1 MHAQG
6 VSQRLRI
13 MAKMDDVK
21 PVSSGYDFGDDWLDE
36 LEDALDFDDKDEDN
50 KDEIETPAAS
60 SNPNHL
66 DAMEVF
72 DLSEDDYSSENDVDL
87 SDEIF
92 AGMPE
97 IEMDL
102 AFDTEDS
109 IPEPNEDVPIPP
121 PPQPQEYQD
130 IPVSIESSPENESE
144 DVLSDQDIEVTL
156 DTSPDT
162 PIFVDPEIEHETV
175 RSVVTQTLDIEELR
189 REVGKHTETSCGEH
203 ASADPLKDPQLWQF
217 ISLIIMHLFD
227 DLELMLIQKQNE
239 EACDLMK
246 QLNRLSNI
254 LAFAGLDEHLPLI
267 AYIGNFLP
275 ISFTEVGIG
284 EHSERKFDPLKM
296 RHFIEKSNE
305 FLNCLVHLLTSL
317 ASRAVGFDT
326 SRFMDTLEE
335 LYRTLDLKPGLPSIE
350 APLALTDNINPHE
363 LTSRTVNKLAR
374 TLEALITESLHYIES
389 AVNYGYSSGYAD
401 AAKSLNMAT
410 QVAREYKLDD
420 IENATGRLFLKI
432 KDCRLT
438 TPLPDAVLEDYNT
451 ICDLLGSHFA
461 KQITEKKLK
470 HLKTLLTKF
479 NNKNIAETSIPFSLR
494 WKTFIKESTPLFA
507 LDHVKYSELRQRG
520 QAIIDSA
527 KTHNIQWITKTFEHI
542 DHLWDTYED
551 SCAEALIAL
560 IRELQGFPADDVEEA
575 DIENLNLER
584 IQVLFARKHDSKPTS
599 AFALLRQ
606 AQQLTESL
614 QQNLENLAQISSEQI
629 QDLLIDAR
637 QVHCHALARTCEV
650 LLTLLK
656 RLPQNT
662 TDNSA
667 IPESVFNAI
676 YFTTELLQ
684 SICARIA
691 IDLEHAPDAPSVVS
705 RYLFY
710 NVLNTLYQT
719 PGQPRDSVTWFIA
732 KRLSQIL
739 SELQLVWDN
748 SSTPTSTDYY
758 ISLIKTLLHLTTICE
773 MNDASRLLSA
783 HLDEIPK
790 TDFINTDN
798 LSMNRACMRIV
809 RSIQETCPH
818 VHTTAESKQIQLFF
832 AKLITAFNQL
842 LSSQDIQAPDDI
854 RCEIS
859 RIESRISVLGMTTNC
874 PPAIALLYELHHL
887 SYLEDISR
895 TTIEDFLYELINVAN
910 NVSPEW
916 NQPREADLE
925 FVKTAIAIPMPFYQD
940 ILESVTII
948 RDALIL
954 HKQEEPV
961 AWERAD
967 MLYHSVHSLI
977 NYVPNSLQ
985 MISQNAQNRCRYLK
999 KNITIDIDTNGYPTQ
1014 EDIPK
1019 DSVRAIASVA
1029 FITIIDKLLEM
1040 IIDNAFTSTNTDS
1053 RITIVLHPFVNE
1065 LSVSI
1070 LHNGNK
1076 LTMDE
1081 FLDQLFRLNIMPASD
1096 ENLLDLL
1103 VSSKSLSENYPPV
1116 NALAYILPILRQFD
1130 GVLEPAKDNSGQMR
1144 FYLSFKF

>member
-1 MHAQG
+1 
-6 VSQRLRI
+6 

-21 PVSSGYDFGDDWLDE
+21 PVSSGYDFGDDWLGE
-36 LEDALDFDDKDEDN
+36 LEDALEFDDKNEDKRDE
-50 KDEIETPAAS
+50 KVTPDDS
-60 SNPNHL
+60 SNPDQL
-66 DAMEVF
+66 DDMEVIE
-72 DLSEDDYSSENDVDL
+72 LSEDDYTSENDVDL
-87 SDEIF
+87 GDELF
-92 AGMPE
+92 ESMPE

-102 AFDTEDS
+102 AFDAEDNLNV
-109 IPEPNEDVPIPP
+109 PFEDVPA
-121 PPQPQEYQD
+121 PPQPPRQDYQD
-130 IPVSIESSPENESE
+130 IPLSIETDPEKESE
-144 DVLSDQDIEVTL
+144 DVLTDQDIEVSL
-156 DTSPDT
+156 DTSPDI
-162 PIFVDPEIEHETV
+162 PMSVDTEIEHETI

-189 REVGKHTETSCGEH
+189 REVGKHTETPSGEH
-203 ASADPLKDPQLWQF
+203 TSADPLKDPQLWQF
-217 ISLIIMHLFD
+217 VSLIIMHLFD
-227 DLELMLIQKQNE
+227 DLELMLIQKQND

-275 ISFTEVGIG
+275 LSFTEVGIG

-305 FLNCLVHLLTSL
+305 FLNCLVHLLTCL

-326 SRFMDTLEE
+326 SRFTNTLEE

-350 APLALTDNINPHE
+350 APLALTDNVNPHE

-374 TLEALITESLHYIES
+374 TLEALVTESLHYVES

-420 IENATGRLFLKI
+420 IENATGRLFLKL

-438 TPLPDAVLEDYNT
+438 SPLPDAVLEDYSAV
-451 ICDLLGSHFA
+451 CDLLESHFV

-479 NNKNIAETSIPFSLR
+479 NNKDIKETNIPFSIR
-494 WKTFIKESTPLFA
+494 WKSFIKQATPLFV

-520 QAIIDSA
+520 QAIIESA

-542 DHLWDTYED
+542 EHLWDIYED
-551 SCAEALIAL
+551 SCAEALISL
-560 IRELQGFPADDVEEA
+560 IQELQGFPADDVEEA
-575 DIENLNLER
+575 DVENLNHER
-584 IQVLFARKHDSKPTS
+584 LQILFARKHDSKPTS
-599 AFALLRQ
+599 TYALVRL

-614 QQNLENLAQISSEQI
+614 QQNLENLAQISSAQI

-637 QVHCHALARTCEV
+637 QVHCHAIARTCEV
-650 LLTLLK
+650 LLTLLE
-656 RLPQNT
+656 RVPQNAV
-662 TDNSA
+662 DNSA
-667 IPESVFNAI
+667 IPESVFNAM

-684 SICARIA
+684 SICARLS
-691 IDLEHAPDAPSVVS
+691 IDLEHNPDAPSITS

-732 KRLSQIL
+732 KRLNQIL

-748 SSTPTSTDYY
+748 SSTPTSTEYY

-773 MNDASRLLSA
+773 MNDASRLLST

-790 TDFINTDN
+790 ADFINTDN
-798 LSMNRACMRIV
+798 RSMNRACMRVV
-809 RSIQETCPH
+809 RSIEETCPH
-818 VHTTAESKQIQLFF
+818 VHATPGSEQIEVFF

-854 RCEIS
+854 RSEIS
-859 RIESRISVLGMTTNC
+859 RIESRISVLGMTTNF
-874 PPAIALLYELHHL
+874 PSAIALLYELHHL
-887 SYLEDISR
+887 SYLEDIGR
-895 TTIEDFLYELINVAN
+895 PTVEDFLYELINVAN

-925 FVKTAIAIPMPFYQD
+925 FVKTAIAIPMPFYQE
-940 ILESVTII
+940 IIESVTVI

-954 HKQEEPV
+954 HKQEDPI

-967 MLYHSVHSLI
+967 MLYHSVHNLI

-985 MISQNAQNRCRYLK
+985 IVSQNAQNRCRYLK
-999 KNITIDIDTNGYPTQ
+999 KNITIDIDTNGYPNP

-1040 IIDNAFTSTNTDS
+1040 IIDNAFASTNTNS

-1070 LHNGNK
+1070 LHNGSK
-1076 LTMDE
+1076 LTLDE
-1081 FLDQLFRLNIMPASD
+1081 FLDQLSRVNIMPASD

-1103 VSSKSLSENYPPV
+1103 VSAKLLSESYPPV

-1130 GVLEPAKDNSGQMR
+1130 GVLEPAKDNSGLMR